1 VRISVSG
8 LFWSVSGLT
17 GTNQKWM
24 GLSSMQ
30 QHQEQVA
37 TARIHIK
44 HETQEH
50 LMQVDAIFCIKV
62 SMNIEF

>member
-1 VRISVSG
+1 MRISVSG

-24 GLSSMQ
+24 CSSAMRH
-30 QHQEQVA
+30 HQEQVA
-37 TARIHIK
+37 TKRIHIK

-50 LMQVDAIFCIKV
+50 LMQVDALALKLLHL
-62 SMNIEF
+62 